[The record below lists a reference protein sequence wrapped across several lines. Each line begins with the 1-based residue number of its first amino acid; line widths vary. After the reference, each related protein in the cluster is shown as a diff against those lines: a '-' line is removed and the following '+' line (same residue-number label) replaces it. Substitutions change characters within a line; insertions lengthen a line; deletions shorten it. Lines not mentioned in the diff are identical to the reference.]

1 MMWACTP
8 GTFCRLTRIRDVE
21 RKVLN
26 SDEILFKNYRVAH
39 EMSYHFIIPL
49 KLQHRSNDVAN
60 VRVNAV
66 VHGKCDRCH
75 QFVK

>member
-1 MMWACTP
+1 M
-8 GTFCRLTRIRDVE
+8 
-21 RKVLN
+21 
-26 SDEILFKNYRVAH
+26 AH
-39 EMSYHFIIPL
+39 EMSYRFIIAL
-49 KLQHRSNDVAN
+49 KLCHHSIDFAN